1 MVSLEQLPQIEVIE
15 AAGLALMGF
24 KVIKDGLIMAKC
36 SLPG

>member
-1 MVSLEQLPQIEVIE
+1 MVLLEQLPQIEVIE

-24 KVIKDGLIMAKC
+24 KVIEEGWIMAKC